1 MAKVKEYL
9 DIEGLEEI
17 INYLNLQI
25 ELCKNSIATAQK
37 AGIIKPGIGL
47 TVADDGTLS
56 ITDTYTDNMLEKMS
70 DAEQRASQS
79 AIVAGNYAA
88 QAIQARNETIG
99 KIWSGSME
107 EYNNLETINPSGI
120 YIILHE

>member
-1 MAKVKEYL
+1 
-9 DIEGLEEI
+9 
-17 INYLNLQI
+17 
-25 ELCKNSIATAQK
+25 LCKNSIATAQK

-47 TVADDGTLS
+47 AVTDDGTLS
-56 ITDTYTDNMLEKMS
+56 ITDEYTDGVLEKMTG
-70 DAEQRASQS
+70 AEQRASQS

-88 QAIQARNETIG
+88 QAIQARNETVG
-99 KIWSGSME
+99 KIWSGTME

>member
-1 MAKVKEYL
+1 MAKIKEYL
-9 DIEGLEEI
+9 DIEGLQEVLD
-17 INYLNLQI
+17 YLNLQI

-47 TVADDGTLS
+47 AVTDDGTLS
-56 ITDTYTDNMLEKMS
+56 ITDEYTDGVLDKMTG
-70 DAEQRASQS
+70 AEQRASQS

-88 QAIQARNETIG
+88 QAIQARNETVG
-99 KIWSGSME
+99 KIWSGTME